1 MSFLYEILA
10 ADNISPEEVEK
21 EIGVIKQFLEE
32 LPQKAL
38 NLGVRILLAIVFLFL
53 GFSLIKVIRRI
64 VKKSLKR
71 AGADVGV
78 VQFLD
83 SFIKVGLYIILG
95 FMVAG
100 GFGLDAASVVAVV
113 GSAGVAVG
121 LALQGSLSNFAGGVL
136 ILLLKPF
143 KVGDY
148 IKEDSQGNEGTVTE
162 IQMFYTKLLTYDG
175 KTVVLPNGTLAN
187 TSLVNV
193 TAANFRR
200 LDVTVGIS
208 YDSDIKKAKAVLTR
222 LVDENPLVIQD
233 KDKVVTVDDLS
244 DSAVIIAVKCHVKT
258 EDYWTLRGQLLED
271 IKLCFDKEGIM
282 IPYSQLD
289 IHINERVENP
299 DDANKKTETQ
309 QM

>member
-21 EIGVIKQFLEE
+21 EIGIIKQFLEE

-78 VQFLD
+78 IQFLD

-136 ILLLKPF
+136 ILLIKPF

-208 YDSDIKKAKAVLTR
+208 YDSDIKRRR
-222 LVDENPLVIQD
+222 L
-233 KDKVVTVDDLS
+233 
-244 DSAVIIAVKCHVKT
+244 
-258 EDYWTLRGQLLED
+258 
-271 IKLCFDKEGIM
+271 F
-282 IPYSQLD
+282 
-289 IHINERVENP
+289 
-299 DDANKKTETQ
+299 
-309 QM
+309 

>member
-10 ADNISPEEVEK
+10 ADNISPEDVEK
-21 EIGVIKQFLEE
+21 EIGIIKQYLEE

-38 NLGVRILLAIVFLFL
+38 NLGVRILLAVVFLFI
-53 GFSLIKVIRRI
+53 GVSLIKIIRRI

-121 LALQGSLSNFAGGVL
+121 LALQGSLSNFAGGIL

-162 IQMFYTKLLTYDG
+162 IQMFYTKLLTFDG

-208 YDSDIKKAKAVLTR
+208 YDSDIKKAKAVLNR
-222 LVDENPLVIQD
+222 LINENPLVLPD
-233 KDKVVTVDDLS
+233 KDKVVVVDDLA
-244 DSAVIIAVKCHVKT
+244 DSSVVLAVKCHVKT
-258 EDYWTLRGQLLED
+258 EDYWTLRGELLEN
-271 IKLCFDKEGIM
+271 IKLCFDEEGIM
-282 IPYSQLD
+282 IPYPQLD
-289 IHINERVENP
+289 VHMEKE
-299 DDANKKTETQ
+299 
-309 QM
+309 

>member
-21 EIGVIKQFLEE
+21 EIGIIKQFLEE

-78 VQFLD
+78 IQFLD

-121 LALQGSLSNFAGGVL
+121 LALQVSLSNFAGGVL
-136 ILLLKPF
+136 ILLIKPF

-148 IKEDSQGNEGTVTE
+148 IKEDSQGNEGTVTG

-233 KDKVVTVDDLS
+233 KDKVVTVDDLA
-244 DSAVIIAVKCHVKT
+244 DSAVVIAVKCHVKT

-271 IKLCFDKEGIM
+271 IKLRFDEEGIM
-282 IPYSQLD
+282 IPYPQLD
-289 IHINERVENP
+289 VHIDKESE
-299 DDANKKTETQ
+299 K
-309 QM
+309 

>member
-1 MSFLYEILA
+1 MSFLYELLA
-10 ADNISPEEVEK
+10 VDNISPEDVEK
-21 EIGVIKQFLEE
+21 EIGIIRQFLQE

-38 NLGVRILLAIVFLFL
+38 NLGVRILLAVVFLFA
-53 GFSLIKVIRRI
+53 GFSLIKLIRRI
-64 VKKSLKR
+64 VKKSLQR

-100 GFGLDAASVVAVV
+100 GFGLDAASIVAVV

-162 IQMFYTKLLTYDG
+162 IQIFYTKLLTYDG

-208 YDSDIKKAKAVLTR
+208 YDADIRKAKAVLKR
-222 LVDENPLVIQD
+222 LIDENPLVLQD
-233 KDKVVTVDDLS
+233 KDKVVTVDDLGE
-244 DSAVIIAVKCHVKT
+244 SAVVIAVKCHVKT

-271 IKLCFDKEGIM
+271 IKLGFDEAGIP
-282 IPYSQLD
+282 IPYPQLD
-289 IHINERVENP
+289 VHM
-299 DDANKKTETQ
+299 DS
-309 QM
+309 

>member
-21 EIGVIKQFLEE
+21 EIGIIKQFLEE

-78 VQFLD
+78 IQFLD

-136 ILLLKPF
+136 ILLIKPF

-222 LVDENPLVIQD
+222 LVDENPLVIHD
-233 KDKVVTVDDLS
+233 KDKVVTVDDLA
-244 DSAVIIAVKCHVKT
+244 DSAVVIAVKCHVKT

-271 IKLCFDKEGIM
+271 IKLRFDEEGIM
-282 IPYSQLD
+282 IPYPQLD
-289 IHINERVENP
+289 VHIDKESE
-299 DDANKKTETQ
+299 K
-309 QM
+309 

>member
-10 ADNISPEEVEK
+10 ADNISPEDVEK
-21 EIGVIKQFLEE
+21 EIGIIKQFLEE

-38 NLGVRILLAIVFLFL
+38 NLGVRILLAVVFLFM
-53 GFSLIKVIRRI
+53 GASLIKVIRRI

-78 VQFLD
+78 IQFLD
-83 SFIKVGLYIILG
+83 SFIKVGLYIILI
-95 FMVAG
+95 FMIAG
-100 GFGLDAASVVAVV
+100 GFGLDAASIVAVV

-136 ILLLKPF
+136 ILMLKPF

-200 LDVTVGIS
+200 LDITVGIS
-208 YDSDIKKAKAVLTR
+208 YDSDIKKAKSLLTG
-222 LVDENPLVIQD
+222 LVNENPLVLQE
-233 KDKVVTVDDLS
+233 KDKVVVVDDLA
-244 DSAVIIAVKCHVKT
+244 DSSVVMAVKCHVKT
-258 EDYWTLRGQLLED
+258 EDYWTLRGQLLEN
-271 IKLCFDKEGIM
+271 IKLCFDEEGIM
-282 IPYSQLD
+282 IPYPQLD
-289 IHINERVENP
+289 VHMDEKSGNNH
-299 DDANKKTETQ
+299 NS
-309 QM
+309 

>member
-10 ADNISPEEVEK
+10 ADNISPEDVEK
-21 EIGVIKQFLEE
+21 EIGIIRQFFEE

-38 NLGVRILLAIVFLFL
+38 NLGVRILLAVVFLFI
-53 GFSLIKVIRRI
+53 GVSLIKVIRRI

-95 FMVAG
+95 FMIAG

-148 IKEDSQGNEGTVTE
+148 IKEDSRGNEGTVTE
-162 IQMFYTKLLTYDG
+162 IQMFYTRLLTYDG

-200 LDVTVGIS
+200 LDLTVGIS
-208 YDSDIKKAKAVLTR
+208 YDSDIKKAKAVLNR
-222 LVDENPLVIQD
+222 LIDENPLVLQD
-233 KDKVVTVDDLS
+233 KDKIVVVDDLS
-244 DSAVIIAVKCHVKT
+244 DSSVVMAVKCHVKT
-258 EDYWTLRGQLLED
+258 EDYWTLRGELLEN
-271 IKLCFDKEGIM
+271 IKLYFDEEGIL
-282 IPYSQLD
+282 IPYPQLD
-289 IHINERVENP
+289 VHMEKE
-299 DDANKKTETQ
+299 
-309 QM
+309 

>member
-21 EIGVIKQFLEE
+21 EIGIIKQFLEE

-136 ILLLKPF
+136 ILLIKPF

-244 DSAVIIAVKCHVKT
+244 DSAVVIAVKCHVKT

-271 IKLCFDKEGIM
+271 IKLSFDEEGIM
-282 IPYSQLD
+282 IPYPQLD
-289 IHINERVENP
+289 VHIDKESE
-299 DDANKKTETQ
+299 K
-309 QM
+309 

>member
-1 MSFLYEILA
+1 MYEILA

-21 EIGVIKQFLEE
+21 EIGIIKQFLEE

-136 ILLLKPF
+136 ILLIKPF

-244 DSAVIIAVKCHVKT
+244 DSAVVIAVKCHVKT

-271 IKLCFDKEGIM
+271 IKLRFDEEGIM
-282 IPYSQLD
+282 IPYPQLD
-289 IHINERVENP
+289 VHIDKESE
-299 DDANKKTETQ
+299 K
-309 QM
+309 

>member
-10 ADNISPEEVEK
+10 ADNISPEDVEK
-21 EIGVIKQFLEE
+21 EIGIIKQYLEE

-38 NLGVRILLAIVFLFL
+38 NLGVRILLAVVFLFI
-53 GFSLIKVIRRI
+53 GVSLIKIIRRI

-162 IQMFYTKLLTYDG
+162 IQMFYTKLLTFDG

-222 LVDENPLVIQD
+222 LINENPLVLPD
-233 KDKVVTVDDLS
+233 KDKVVVVDDLA
-244 DSAVIIAVKCHVKT
+244 DSSVVLAVKCHVKT
-258 EDYWTLRGQLLED
+258 EDYWTLRGELLEN
-271 IKLCFDKEGIM
+271 IKLCFDEEGIM
-282 IPYSQLD
+282 IPYPQLD
-289 IHINERVENP
+289 VHMEKE
-299 DDANKKTETQ
+299 
-309 QM
+309 

>member
-21 EIGVIKQFLEE
+21 ELGIIRQFLAE

-38 NLGVRILLAIVFLFL
+38 NLGVRILLAVVFLFI

-193 TAANFRR
+193 TEANFRR

-208 YDSDIKKAKAVLTR
+208 YDSDIKKAKAVLTG

-233 KDKVVTVDDLS
+233 KDKVVVVDELS
-244 DSAVIIAVKCHVKT
+244 DSAVVMAVKCHVKT
-258 EDYWTLRGQLLED
+258 EDYWTLRGQLLEN
-271 IKLCFDKEGIM
+271 IKLRFDEEGIT
-282 IPYSQLD
+282 IPYPQLD
-289 IHINERVENP
+289 VHMNGKAE
-299 DDANKKTETQ
+299 K
-309 QM
+309 

>member
-21 EIGVIKQFLEE
+21 EIGIIKQFLEE

-136 ILLLKPF
+136 ILLIKPF

-233 KDKVVTVDDLS
+233 KDKVVTVDDLA
-244 DSAVIIAVKCHVKT
+244 DSAVVIAVKCHVKT

-271 IKLCFDKEGIM
+271 IKLRFDEEGILIPYPQLDVHIDKE
-282 IPYSQLD
+282 S
-289 IHINERVENP
+289 E
-299 DDANKKTETQ
+299 K
-309 QM
+309 